1 MDDPDLHRIL
11 NRLAML
17 EQKWSALE
25 DRVAV
30 MEENTSVWDC
40 RLEELEEWQKK
51 VDAVSYTHLTLPTN

>member
-1 MDDPDLHRIL
+1 MDDPVVCRIL

-40 RLEELEEWQKK
+40 RLEELEEWQVK
-51 VDAVSYTHLTLPTN
+51 VDDIIDEEYE